1 MQDEGC
7 IRKNNKGSKARKSKL
22 NILLVSGLL
31 ISLLDPVEII
41 PPLF

>member
-22 NILLVSGLL
+22 NIVLVSGY
-31 ISLLDPVEII
+31 
-41 PPLF
+41 